1 MPIASYAHMTQT
13 AAEQAIRD
21 RIRRQGSITF
31 AEFMRLAL
39 YHPKGGYYTSAA
51 PFGAAG
57 DYYTSPAA
65 HPAFG
70 ALLCVQLRRMWQ
82 IIGKP
87 PQFTVAEIGAGN
99 GILAHDIAAYAP
111 RLSPE
116 FARCLRYICID
127 RYPPASAAAH
137 QSIDRLRAHG
147 IPLKGIIGCL
157 LSNELVDAFP
167 VHRFRIVNGAH
178 LEIYV
183 TLDSNGAFAETL
195 AAPSTPRLTERISAL
210 GFPLPDGFSGEVR
223 LNTRRWIGEAAQALD
238 KGFVITIDYGY
249 EAAALYSP
257 RRRFGTL
264 QTYYRHTEGGS
275 PYQRIGRQ
283 DISAHVDFSQLQSD
297 GRAAGLTTIAY
308 TTQAALLQA
317 LGIDA
322 MLRQARAM
330 PLSPRDRSANVMAMR
345 QLINPSGLGG
355 FKALIQAKG
364 VEVTAADIAPPQAQ
378 RGDLQA
384 PLLSDRHM
392 PLLEGR
398 YPHAARQVWETT
410 ELWPPS
416 YELR

>member
-1 MPIASYAHMTQT
+1 MTQT

-21 RIRRQGSITF
+21 RIRRHGKITF

-39 YHPKGGYYTSAA
+39 YHPVGGYYTSAA

-70 ALLCVQLRRMWQ
+70 ALICVQLRRMWRL
-82 IIGKP
+82 IGKP
-87 PQFTVAEIGAGN
+87 PQFTIVEMGAGN
-99 GILAHDIAAYAP
+99 GILANDVAAYAP
-111 RLSPE
+111 VISPK

-127 RYPPASAAAH
+127 RYAHASAAANP
-137 QSIDRLRAHG
+137 SVDRLRAAG
-147 IPLKGIIGCL
+147 VPLRAVIGCL

-167 VHRFRIVNGAH
+167 VHRFRIVNGAP

-183 TLDSNGAFAETL
+183 ALDTDGAFTETLD
-195 AAPSTPRLTERISAL
+195 APSTPCIAERISAL

-223 LNTRRWIGEAAQALD
+223 LNTRSWLCEAAQALD

-249 EAAALYSP
+249 EAADLYSQ

-297 GRAAGLTTIAY
+297 GRAAGLDTIAY
-308 TTQAALLQA
+308 TTQADLLQA
-317 LGIDA
+317 LGIDK
-322 MLRQARAM
+322 MLRQVRAM
-330 PLSPRDRSANVMAMR
+330 PLSPRDRSANLMAMP
-345 QLINPSGLGG
+345 QLIKPSGLGG

-364 VEVTAADIAPPQAQ
+364 VEASAADIAPSPAQ
-378 RGDLQA
+378 RGELQA

-398 YPHAARQVWETT
+398 YPHAAGQVWETP

-416 YELR
+416 ESELR

>member
-1 MPIASYAHMTQT
+1 MTQT

-39 YHPKGGYYTSAA
+39 YHPDGGYYTGDS

-65 HPAFG
+65 HPVFG
-70 ALLCVQLRRMWQ
+70 ALLCVQLRHMWQ

-87 PQFTVAEIGAGN
+87 PQFTVAEMGAGN
-99 GILAHDIAAYAP
+99 GILASDIAAYAS
-111 RLSPE
+111 RLSPK
-116 FARCLRYICID
+116 FARCLRYISID
-127 RYPPASAAAH
+127 RYPPASAAANPL
-137 QSIDRLRAHG
+137 IARLRAAAV
-147 IPLKGIIGCL
+147 PLKGVIGCL

-167 VHRFRIVNGAH
+167 VHRFRIMNGAP

-183 TLDSNGAFAETL
+183 TLDANGAFAETL
-195 AAPSTPRLTERISAL
+195 AAPSTPRLMERISAL

-223 LNTRRWIGEAAQALD
+223 LNTRRWIGEAAQTLV

-249 EAAALYSP
+249 EAAELYSP

-283 DISAHVDFSQLQSD
+283 DISAHVDFSQLQSE

-322 MLRQARAM
+322 MLRQARTM
-330 PLSPRDRSANVMAMR
+330 PLNPHTRSANLMAMR

-364 VEVTAADIAPPQAQ
+364 VEVSAADITPPQAQ
-378 RGDLQA
+378 RDELQA

-398 YPHAARQVWETT
+398 YLHAARQVWETT
-410 ELWPPS
+410 ELWPPP

>member
-1 MPIASYAHMTQT
+1 MTQT

-21 RIRRQGSITF
+21 RIRRHGKITF

-39 YHPKGGYYTSAA
+39 YHPVGGYYTGDA

-70 ALLCVQLRRMWQ
+70 ALLCVQLRHMWQ
-82 IIGKP
+82 IIGNP
-87 PQFTVAEIGAGN
+87 PQFTVVEMGGGN
-99 GILAHDIAAYAP
+99 GILANDIAAYAE

-116 FARCLRYICID
+116 FARYLRYICID
-127 RYPPASAAAH
+127 RYAPASAAA
-137 QSIDRLRAHG
+137 SPSVDRLRAHG
-147 IPLKGIIGCL
+147 VPLRAVIGCL

-167 VHRFRIVNGAH
+167 VHRFRIVDGAP

-183 TLDSNGAFAETL
+183 ALDADGAFTETL
-195 AAPSTPRLTERISAL
+195 AAPSTPRLTERINAL

-223 LNTRRWIGEAAQALD
+223 LNTRSWLCEAAQALD

-249 EAAALYSP
+249 EAADLYSQ

-283 DISAHVDFSQLQSD
+283 DISAHVDFTQLQDD
-297 GRAAGLTTIAY
+297 GCAAGLSAIAY
-308 TTQAALLQA
+308 TTQADLLQA
-317 LGIDA
+317 LGIDD
-322 MLRQARAM
+322 MLRQIRTM
-330 PLSPRDRSANVMAMR
+330 PLSPRERSANLMAMR
-345 QLINPSGLGG
+345 QLIKPSGLGG

-364 VEVTAADIAPPQAQ
+364 VEASAADIAPSTAQ
-378 RGDLQA
+378 RGELQA

-398 YPHAARQVWETT
+398 YPHAAWQVWETP

-416 YELR
+416 KAELR

>member
-1 MPIASYAHMTQT
+1 MTQT

-21 RIRRQGSITF
+21 RIRRQSKITF

-39 YHPKGGYYTSAA
+39 YHPVGGYYTSAA

-70 ALLCVQLRRMWQ
+70 ALLCVQLRHMWRL
-82 IIGKP
+82 IGKP
-87 PQFTVAEIGAGN
+87 PQFTVVEMGAGN
-99 GILAHDIAAYAP
+99 GILANDVAAYAE

-116 FARCLRYICID
+116 FASCIRYICID
-127 RYPPASAAAH
+127 RYAPASAAANP
-137 QSIDRLRAHG
+137 SVDRLRAHG
-147 IPLKGIIGCL
+147 VPLRAVIGCL

-167 VHRFRIVNGAH
+167 VHRFRIVNGVP

-183 TLDSNGAFAETL
+183 ALDADGAFTETL

-223 LNTRRWIGEAAQALD
+223 LNTRSWIGEAAQALA

-249 EAAALYSP
+249 EAADLYSQ
-257 RRRFGTL
+257 RRSGGTL

-283 DISAHVDFSQLQSD
+283 DISAHVDFTQLQSD
-297 GRAAGLTTIAY
+297 GRSAGLNPIAY
-308 TTQAALLQA
+308 TTQADLLQS
-317 LGIDA
+317 LGIDD

-330 PLSPRDRSANVMAMR
+330 PLSPRDRSANLMAMR
-345 QLINPSGLGG
+345 QLIKPSGLGG

-364 VEVTAADIAPPQAQ
+364 VEAAADIAPTLAQ
-378 RGDLQA
+378 RGELQA
-384 PLLSDRHM
+384 PLLSARHM
-392 PLLEGR
+392 PLLDGR
-398 YPHAARQVWETT
+398 YPHAAWQVWETP

-416 YELR
+416 ESELR

>member
-1 MPIASYAHMTQT
+1 MTQT

-39 YHPKGGYYTSAA
+39 YHPTGGYYTSTA

-70 ALLCVQLRRMWQ
+70 ALLCVQLRHMWRL
-82 IIGKP
+82 IGKP

-127 RYPPASAAAH
+127 RYPPASAAANPA
-137 QSIDRLRAHG
+137 IDRLRAAAV
-147 IPLKGIIGCL
+147 PLKGIVGCL

-167 VHRFRIVNGAH
+167 VHRFRIVNGAP

-183 TLDSNGAFAETL
+183 TLDGNGAFAETL
-195 AAPSTPRLTERISAL
+195 AASSTPRLTERISAL

-223 LNTRRWIGEAAQALD
+223 LNASRWIGEAAQALA

-249 EAAALYSP
+249 EAAVLYSP

-308 TTQAALLQA
+308 TTQAALLQV

-322 MLRQARAM
+322 MLRQARTM
-330 PLSPRDRSANVMAMR
+330 PLSPRDRSANLMAMR

-364 VEVTAADIAPPQAQ
+364 VEVAAADIAPPQAQ
-378 RGDLQA
+378 RDELQA

-392 PLLEGR
+392 PLLDGR
-398 YPHAARQVWETT
+398 YPHAAWQAWETP
-410 ELWPPS
+410 ELWPS
-416 YELR
+416 SEAELR

>member
-1 MPIASYAHMTQT
+1 MTQT

-39 YHPKGGYYTSAA
+39 YHPVGGYYTSAA

-70 ALLCVQLRRMWQ
+70 ALLCVQLRHMWRL
-82 IIGKP
+82 IGKP
-87 PQFTVAEIGAGN
+87 TRFTVVEMGAGN
-99 GILAHDIAAYAP
+99 GILANDVAAYAP

-127 RYPPASAAAH
+127 RYAPASAAPNP
-137 QSIDRLRAHG
+137 SVDRLRAHG
-147 IPLKGIIGCL
+147 VPLRNIVGCL

-167 VHRFRIVNGAH
+167 VHRFRIVNGAP
-178 LEIYV
+178 LEIYEIYV
-183 TLDSNGAFAETL
+183 ALDANGAFTETL
-195 AAPSTPRLTERISAL
+195 DAPSTSRLTERINAL

-223 LNTRRWIGEAAQALD
+223 LNTRNWIGEAAQALD

-249 EAAALYSP
+249 EAAELYSQ

-264 QTYYRHTEGGS
+264 RTYYRHTEGGS

-283 DISAHVDFSQLQSD
+283 DISAHVDFSQLQAE
-297 GRAAGLTTIAY
+297 GRSVGLSAIAY
-308 TTQAALLQA
+308 TTQAELLQS
-317 LGIDA
+317 LGIDD

-330 PLSPRDRSANVMAMR
+330 PLSPRDRSANLMAMR
-345 QLINPSGLGG
+345 ELIKPSGLGG

-364 VEVTAADIAPPQAQ
+364 VEVSAADIAPTPAQ
-378 RGDLQA
+378 RGELQA

-398 YPHAARQVWETT
+398 YPHAAWQTWETP

-416 YELR
+416 EAELR

>member
-1 MPIASYAHMTQT
+1 MTQT
-13 AAEQAIRD
+13 AAEQAIRS
-21 RIRRQGSITF
+21 RIRRQGKITF

-39 YHPKGGYYTSAA
+39 YHPADGYYTADA
-51 PFGAAG
+51 PFGASG

-70 ALLCVQLRRMWQ
+70 ALLCVQLRHMWRL
-82 IIGKP
+82 IGKP
-87 PQFTVAEIGAGN
+87 PQFTVAEMGAGN
-99 GILAHDIAAYAP
+99 GILARDIAAYAP
-111 RLSPE
+111 HLSPE
-116 FARCLRYICID
+116 FARRLRYICID
-127 RYPPASAAAH
+127 RYAPASAPANPPIA
-137 QSIDRLRAHG
+137 RLRAAA
-147 IPLKGIIGCL
+147 IPLKGVIGCL

-167 VHRFRIVNGAH
+167 VHRFRIVDGAP

-183 TLDSNGAFAETL
+183 TLDADGAFAETL
-195 AAPSTPRLTERISAL
+195 APPSTPRLTERIRAL
-210 GFPLPDGFSGEVR
+210 GFPLPDDFSGEVR
-223 LNTRRWIGEAAQALD
+223 LNTRRWIDEAAQALD

-249 EAAALYSP
+249 EAAELYSQ
-257 RRRFGTL
+257 RRRYGTL

-297 GRAAGLTTIAY
+297 GRAAGLSAIAY

-317 LGIDA
+317 LGMDA

-330 PLSPRDRSANVMAMR
+330 PLAPRARSANLMAMR
-345 QLINPSGLGG
+345 ELIKPSGLGG

-364 VEVTAADIAPPQAQ
+364 VEVSEADIAPTQAQ
-378 RGDLQA
+378 RNDPQP

-398 YPHAARQVWETT
+398 YPHAVWQAWETPT
-410 ELWPPS
+410 LWPPPEA
-416 YELR
+416 ELR

>member
-1 MPIASYAHMTQT
+1 MTQT

-21 RIRRQGSITF
+21 RIRRHAKITF

-39 YHPKGGYYTSAA
+39 YHPIGGYYTSAA
-51 PFGAAG
+51 PFGATG
-57 DYYTSPAA
+57 DYYTSPAT

-70 ALLCVQLRRMWQ
+70 ALLCVQLRHMWRL
-82 IIGKP
+82 IGKP
-87 PQFTVAEIGAGN
+87 PRFTVVEMGAGN
-99 GILAHDIAAYAP
+99 GILAHDIAAYAE
-111 RLSPE
+111 RLSAE

-127 RYPPASAAAH
+127 RYTPASAAANPFVD
-137 QSIDRLRAHG
+137 SLRAHG
-147 IPLKGIIGCL
+147 VPLRAVIGCL

-167 VHRFRIVNGAH
+167 VHRFRIVNGAP

-183 TLDSNGAFAETL
+183 ALDANGAFTETL
-195 AAPSTPRLTERISAL
+195 DAPSTPRLAERISAL

-223 LNTRRWIGEAAQALD
+223 LNTRSWIGEAAQALD

-249 EAAALYSP
+249 EAAALYSHQ
-257 RRRFGTL
+257 RRFGTL

-297 GRAAGLTTIAY
+297 GRAAGLSAIAY
-308 TTQAALLQA
+308 TTQADLLQA
-317 LGIDA
+317 LGIDE
-322 MLRQARAM
+322 MLRQVRTM
-330 PLSPRDRSANVMAMR
+330 PLSPRERSANLMAIR
-345 QLINPSGLGG
+345 QLIKPSGLGG

-364 VEVTAADIAPPQAQ
+364 VEAAAADIAPSPAQ

-398 YPHAARQVWETT
+398 YPHAAWQTWETP

-416 YELR
+416 EAELR

>member
-1 MPIASYAHMTQT
+1 MTQT

-21 RIRRQGSITF
+21 RIRRHGKITF

-39 YHPKGGYYTSAA
+39 YHPSGGYYTSAA
-51 PFGAAG
+51 PFGADG

-70 ALLCVQLRRMWQ
+70 ALLCVQLRHMWRL
-82 IIGKP
+82 IGKP
-87 PQFTVAEIGAGN
+87 PRFTVVEMGAGN
-99 GILAHDIAAYAP
+99 GILANDVAAYAE

-116 FARCLRYICID
+116 FARCLRCICID
-127 RYPPASAAAH
+127 RYTPASAANP
-137 QSIDRLRAHG
+137 SVDRLRAHG
-147 IPLKGIIGCL
+147 VPLRAVIGCL

-167 VHRFRIVNGAH
+167 VHRFRIVDGAP

-183 TLDSNGAFAETL
+183 ALDGNGAFTETL
-195 AAPSTPRLTERISAL
+195 DAPSTPRLTERIKVL

-223 LNTRRWIGEAAQALD
+223 LNTRSWIGEAAQALD

-249 EAAALYSP
+249 EAAELYSQ

-297 GRAAGLTTIAY
+297 GRAAGLSAIAY
-308 TTQAALLQA
+308 TTQADLLQA
-317 LGIDA
+317 LGIDE
-322 MLRQARAM
+322 MLRQVRVM
-330 PLSPRDRSANVMAMR
+330 PLSPRDRSANLMAMR
-345 QLINPSGLGG
+345 QLIKPSGLGG

-364 VEVTAADIAPPQAQ
+364 VEASAADIAPPQQQ
-378 RGDLQA
+378 RGEPQA

-398 YPHAARQVWETT
+398 YPHAAWQVWETP

-416 YELR
+416 EAELR

>member
-1 MPIASYAHMTQT
+1 MTQT

-39 YHPKGGYYTSAA
+39 YHPVGGYYTADA

-70 ALLCVQLRRMWQ
+70 ALLCVQLRHMWRL
-82 IIGKP
+82 IGKP
-87 PQFTVAEIGAGN
+87 PQFTVIEMGAGN

-116 FARCLRYICID
+116 FARRLRYICID
-127 RYPPASAAAH
+127 RYAPASAPADPPIA
-137 QSIDRLRAHG
+137 RLRAHG
-147 IPLKGIIGCL
+147 VPLKGVIGCL

-167 VHRFRIVNGAH
+167 VHRFRIVNGAPH
-178 LEIYV
+178 EIYV
-183 TLDSNGAFAETL
+183 TLDAEGTFAETL
-195 AAPSTPRLTERISAL
+195 APPSTPRLTERIRAL

-223 LNTRRWIGEAAQALD
+223 LNTRRWLSQAAQALT

-249 EAAALYSP
+249 EAADLYSQ
-257 RRRFGTL
+257 RRRYGTL

-297 GRAAGLTTIAY
+297 GRAAGLSAIAY
-308 TTQAALLQA
+308 TTQAALLQS

-322 MLRQARAM
+322 MLRQARTM
-330 PLSPRDRSANVMAMR
+330 PLSPRARSANLMAMR
-345 QLINPSGLGG
+345 QLIKPSGLGG

-364 VEVTAADIAPPQAQ
+364 IEASAADIAPSQAQ
-378 RGDLQA
+378 LSDLQA

-398 YPHAARQVWETT
+398 YPHAARQAWETP
-410 ELWPPS
+410 ELWPS
-416 YELR
+416 EAELR

>member
-1 MPIASYAHMTQT
+1 MTQT

-21 RIRRQGSITF
+21 RIRRQGKITF

-39 YHPKGGYYTSAA
+39 YHPIGGYYTSAA

-70 ALLCVQLRRMWQ
+70 ALLCVQFRHMWRL
-82 IIGKP
+82 IGKP
-87 PQFTVAEIGAGN
+87 QHFTVVEMGAGN
-99 GILAHDIAAYAP
+99 GILAHDVAAYAP

-127 RYPPASAAAH
+127 RYAPVSAAAH
-137 QSIDRLRAHG
+137 PSFDSLRAHG
-147 IPLKGIIGCL
+147 VPLRNVIGCL

-167 VHRFRIVNGAH
+167 VHRFRIVDGAP

-183 TLDSNGAFAETL
+183 ALDADGAFTETLD
-195 AAPSTPRLTERISAL
+195 APSTPCIAERINAL

-223 LNTRRWIGEAAQALD
+223 LNTRSWIGEVAQALA

-249 EAAALYSP
+249 EAAELYSH
-257 RRRFGTL
+257 RRSGGTL

-283 DISAHVDFSQLQSD
+283 DISAHVDFTQLQSD
-297 GRAAGLTTIAY
+297 GRAAGLNAIAY
-308 TTQAALLQA
+308 TTQADLLQA
-317 LGIDA
+317 LGIDK
-322 MLRQARAM
+322 MLRQVRAM
-330 PLSPRDRSANVMAMR
+330 PLNQIDRSANLMAMR
-345 QLINPSGLGG
+345 QLIKPSGLGG

-364 VEVTAADIAPPQAQ
+364 VEASAVDIAPSPAQ
-378 RGDLQA
+378 RGELQA

-392 PLLEGR
+392 PLLDGH
-398 YPHAARQVWETT
+398 YPHAAWQTWETH
-410 ELWPPS
+410 ELWPPP
-416 YELR
+416 EAEQC

>member
-1 MPIASYAHMTQT
+1 MTQT

-21 RIRRQGSITF
+21 RIQRRGKITF

-39 YHPKGGYYTSAA
+39 YHPTSGYYTGDS

-87 PQFTVAEIGAGN
+87 PQFAVVEMGAGN
-99 GILAHDIAAYAP
+99 AILAQDVTAYAP

-137 QSIDRLRAHG
+137 PPIDRLRAATV
-147 IPLKGIIGCL
+147 PLKGIIGCL
-157 LSNELVDAFP
+157 LSNELVDALP
-167 VHRFRIVNGAH
+167 VHRFRIVNGAP

-183 TLDSNGAFAETL
+183 TLDGNGAFAETL
-195 AAPSTPRLTERISAL
+195 AASSTPRLTERISAL
-210 GFPLPDGFSGEVR
+210 GFPLPEGFSGEVR
-223 LNTRRWIGEAAQALD
+223 LNARRWIGEAAQALA

-249 EAAALYSP
+249 EAAELYSP

-317 LGIDA
+317 LGIDG
-322 MLRQARAM
+322 MLRQARTM
-330 PLSPRDRSANVMAMR
+330 PLPPRDRSANVMAMR
-345 QLINPSGLGG
+345 QLINPNGLGG
-355 FKALIQAKG
+355 FKALIQEKG

-378 RGDLQA
+378 RDELQA

-392 PLLEGR
+392 PLLDGS
-398 YPHAARQVWETT
+398 YPHAAWQTWETPD
-410 ELWPPS
+410 LWPS
-416 YELR
+416 EAELC

>member
-1 MPIASYAHMTQT
+1 MTQT

-21 RIRRQGSITF
+21 RIRRQGKITF

-39 YHPKGGYYTSAA
+39 YHPVGGYYTSAA
-51 PFGAAG
+51 PFGATG

-70 ALLCVQLRRMWQ
+70 ALLCVQLRHMWRL
-82 IIGKP
+82 IGKP
-87 PQFTVAEIGAGN
+87 PQFTVVEMGAGN
-99 GILAHDIAAYAP
+99 GILANDVAAYAP
-111 RLSPE
+111 VISPE

-127 RYPPASAAAH
+127 RYAPASAAAKP
-137 QSIDRLRAHG
+137 SVDRLRAHG
-147 IPLKGIIGCL
+147 VPLRAVIGCL

-167 VHRFRIVNGAH
+167 VHRFRIVNGAP

-183 TLDSNGAFAETL
+183 ALDGNGAFTETL
-195 AAPSTPRLTERISAL
+195 DAPSTPRLAERINAL

-223 LNTRRWIGEAAQALD
+223 LNTRSWLGEAAQALA

-249 EAAALYSP
+249 EAAELYSHQ
-257 RRRFGTL
+257 RRFGTL

-283 DISAHVDFSQLQSD
+283 DISAHVDFTQLQSD
-297 GRAAGLTTIAY
+297 GRAAGLDTIAY
-308 TTQAALLQA
+308 TTQADLLQS
-317 LGIDA
+317 LGIDD
-322 MLRQARAM
+322 MLRQVRAM
-330 PLSPRDRSANVMAMR
+330 PLSPRERSANLMAMR
-345 QLINPSGLGG
+345 QLIKPSGLGG

-364 VEVTAADIAPPQAQ
+364 VEASAADIAPTPDQ
-378 RGDLQA
+378 RGELQA

-398 YPHAARQVWETT
+398 YPHAAWQTWETP
-410 ELWPPS
+410 ELWPQS
-416 YELR
+416 DAELR

>member
-1 MPIASYAHMTQT
+1 MTQT

-21 RIRRQGSITF
+21 RIRRQGKIPF

-39 YHPKGGYYTSAA
+39 YHPAGGYYISAA
-51 PFGAAG
+51 PFGATG

-70 ALLCVQLRRMWQ
+70 ALLCVQLRHMWRL
-82 IIGKP
+82 IGKP
-87 PQFTVAEIGAGN
+87 PRCTVVEMGAGN
-99 GILAHDIAAYAP
+99 GILANDVAAYAP

-127 RYPPASAAAH
+127 RYAPASTAANPSVAG
-137 QSIDRLRAHG
+137 LRAQG
-147 IPLKGIIGCL
+147 VPLTGVIGCL

-167 VHRFRIVNGAH
+167 VHRFRIVDGAP
-178 LEIYV
+178 LEIYIA
-183 TLDSNGAFAETL
+183 LDANGAFTETL
-195 AAPSTPRLTERISAL
+195 DAPSTSRLTERISAL

-223 LNTRRWIGEAAQALD
+223 LNTRSWLCEAAQALD

-249 EAAALYSP
+249 EAADLYSQ

-283 DISAHVDFSQLQSD
+283 DISAHVDFTQLQSD
-297 GRAAGLTTIAY
+297 GHSVGLNTIAY
-308 TTQAALLQA
+308 TTQAELLQS
-317 LGIDA
+317 LGIDDL
-322 MLRQARAM
+322 LRQARAM
-330 PLSPRDRSANVMAMR
+330 PLSPRERSANLMAMR
-345 QLINPSGLGG
+345 QLIKPNGLGG

-364 VEVTAADIAPPQAQ
+364 VEASAADIAPPPTL
-378 RGDLQA
+378 RGELQA

-392 PLLEGR
+392 PLLDGR
-398 YPHAARQVWETT
+398 YPHAAWQTWETP

-416 YELR
+416 EAELR

>member
-1 MPIASYAHMTQT
+1 MTQT

-21 RIRRQGSITF
+21 RIRRQGKITF

-39 YHPKGGYYTSAA
+39 YHPVGGYYTCDA
-51 PFGAAG
+51 PFGADG

-70 ALLCVQLRRMWQ
+70 ALLCVQLRHMWRL
-82 IIGKP
+82 IGKP
-87 PQFTVAEIGAGN
+87 PQFTVVEMGAGN
-99 GILAHDIAAYAP
+99 GILAHDIAAYAA

-116 FARCLRYICID
+116 FARCLHYICID
-127 RYPPASAAAH
+127 RYAPASAAANP
-137 QSIDRLRAHG
+137 SVDRLRAHG
-147 IPLKGIIGCL
+147 VPLRCVIGCL

-167 VHRFRIVNGAH
+167 VHRFRIVNGAP

-183 TLDSNGAFAETL
+183 ALDGNGAFTETL
-195 AAPSTPRLTERISAL
+195 AAPSTPRLAERINAL

-223 LNTRRWIGEAAQALD
+223 LNTRSWLGEAAQALD

-249 EAAALYSP
+249 EAAELYSQ

-283 DISAHVDFSQLQSD
+283 DISALVDFSQLQSD
-297 GRAAGLTTIAY
+297 GRAAGLSAIAY
-308 TTQAALLQA
+308 ATQADLLQA
-317 LGIDA
+317 LGIDD
-322 MLRQARAM
+322 MLRQIRTM
-330 PLSPRDRSANVMAMR
+330 PLSPRDRSANLMAMR
-345 QLINPSGLGG
+345 QLIKPSGLGG

-364 VEVTAADIAPPQAQ
+364 VESSAADIAPPLAQ

-398 YPHAARQVWETT
+398 YPHAAWQTWETAD
-410 ELWPPS
+410 LWPPS
-416 YELR
+416 EAELR

>member
-1 MPIASYAHMTQT
+1 MTQT

-39 YHPKGGYYTSAA
+39 YHPGGGYYTSAA

-70 ALLCVQLRRMWQ
+70 ALLCVQLRHMWRL
-82 IIGKP
+82 IGKP
-87 PQFTVAEIGAGN
+87 SQFTVVEMGAGN
-99 GILAHDIAAYAP
+99 GILANDVAAYAE

-127 RYPPASAAAH
+127 RYAPASAAANP
-137 QSIDRLRAHG
+137 SVDRLRAHG
-147 IPLKGIIGCL
+147 VPLEGVIGCL

-167 VHRFRIVNGAH
+167 VHRFRIVNGAP

-183 TLDSNGAFAETL
+183 ALNADGAFTETLD
-195 AAPSTPRLTERISAL
+195 APSTPHLAERISAL
-210 GFPLPDGFSGEVR
+210 GFSLPDGFSGEVR
-223 LNTRRWIGEAAQALD
+223 LGVRSWLGEAAQALD

-249 EAAALYSP
+249 EAADLYSQ
-257 RRRFGTL
+257 RRRFGML

-297 GRAAGLTTIAY
+297 GRAAGLSAIAY
-308 TTQAALLQA
+308 TTQADLLQA
-317 LGIDA
+317 LGIDD
-322 MLRQARAM
+322 MLRQVRAM
-330 PLSPRDRSANVMAMR
+330 PLSPRDRSANLMAMR
-345 QLINPSGLGG
+345 QLIKPSGLGG
-355 FKALIQAKG
+355 FKTLIQAKG
-364 VEVTAADIAPPQAQ
+364 VEASAADIAPTPAL
-378 RGDLQA
+378 RGELQA

-392 PLLEGR
+392 PLLAGR
-398 YPHAARQVWETT
+398 YPHAAWQVWETP
-410 ELWPPS
+410 ELWPPEA
-416 YELR
+416 ELR